1 MSSDR
6 QRSVLSDRSAR
17 RLLGAIA
24 RGDGSSMAAFYGLYE
39 NRLYAFA
46 HSRLDDPHSAAEI
59 VNEVMLVVW
68 RTAGHFR
75 GKAQVSTWLLG
86 IANNKVIDVLRRR
99 EKGWGPEPAEQHSE
113 VSWHTGERLAAKAQ
127 YCRTVKKCLE
137 SLPDPQRE
145 VVHLAFFEDL
155 TYTEIAG
162 ILDRPPGTVKTRMYH
177 AKLNLKQCLRRKGI
191 EGEYF

>member
-1 MSSDR
+1 
-6 QRSVLSDRSAR
+6 
-17 RLLGAIA
+17 
-24 RGDGSSMAAFYGLYE
+24 MAAFYGLYE

-46 HSRLDDPHSAAEI
+46 RSRLGDPQSAAEI
-59 VNEVMLVVW
+59 VNDVMLVVW
-68 RTAGHFR
+68 RTAGRFR

-86 IANNKVIDVLRRR
+86 IANNKVIDALRRR
-99 EKGWGPEPAEQHSE
+99 DTGRGPAPAEQSSD
-113 VSWHTGERLAAKAQ
+113 VSWPTGERLVAAAQ
-127 YCRTVKKCLE
+127 YRRTVKKCLE

-145 VVHLAFFEDL
+145 VVHLAFFEGL

-191 EGEYF
+191 EGQYF